1 MMVIV
6 TTYMMAIV
14 TTYMT
19 AIVYEPPV
27 LNSLHLI
34 SLHSWPA
41 PAPRHYHFY
50 QCSDSPPPR
59 SPPLQGP
66 PHSMCSRHAMMRNLG
81 KC

>member
-19 AIVYEPPV
+19 ATVYRPPV

-50 QCSDSPPPR
+50 QCSALPATQVTSSPGAAA
-59 SPPLQGP
+59 L
-66 PHSMCSRHAMMRNLG
+66 HAPVMR
-81 KC
+81 